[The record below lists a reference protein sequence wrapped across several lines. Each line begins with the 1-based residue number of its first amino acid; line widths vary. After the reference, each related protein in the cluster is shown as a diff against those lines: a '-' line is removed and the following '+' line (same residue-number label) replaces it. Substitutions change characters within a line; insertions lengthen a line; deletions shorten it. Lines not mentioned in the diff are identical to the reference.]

1 MPNFASALKEEI
13 VRLARKEIR
22 IETEGFN
29 KAKAQFRSE
38 TTALKHRVAVLEK
51 QVARL
56 SRKESKAQDANP
68 NNGKEAKV
76 RFRAKG
82 LVTLRRRLGLSAAE
96 FGLLAGVSAQTIY
109 NWEAEK
115 SRPHQQQIVALAS
128 LRGMGKK
135 QATAK
140 LGELQGK

>member
-115 SRPHQQQIVALAS
+115 SRPRQQQIVALAS
-128 LRGMGKK
+128 LRAMGKK

>member
-115 SRPHQQQIVALAS
+115 SRPRQQQIVALAS